1 MALPNDQLFLDRFI
15 AFNTNRYK
23 DEQRIVDVLNTL
35 TLGNTVFSNFRKVT
49 LEGGEI
55 RRLVDVDHVNIL
67 TGDAQEYT
75 AADFIEN
82 RVSVLVKEEAVTLTE
97 AALITEPGIYRLSD
111 VGAPDSNGIVM
122 VPYGTNA
129 SGNLQDVVKS
139 LIETN
144 CKYSLVDADI
154 SLDGSLDFVLI
165 DSKTI
170 VGNLWVAE
178 CKALTYIH
186 DGTYLHDGTI
196 TYQ

>member
-23 DEQRIVDVLNTL
+23 DEQRIVDVLNSL

-49 LEGGEI
+49 LEGGEV
-55 RRLVDVDHVNIL
+55 RRLVDVDRVNIL
-67 TGDAQEYT
+67 TGDSQEYT

-82 RVSVLVKEEAVTLTE
+82 HVSVLVKEETVTLTE

-111 VGAPDSNGIVM
+111 AGAPDSNGVVM

-129 SGNLQDVVKS
+129 SGNLQDVVRS
-139 LIETN
+139 LIEAN
-144 CKYSLVDADI
+144 CKYSLLDADI

-165 DSKTI
+165 DSRTI
-170 VGNLWVAE
+170 VGNLWVVE
-178 CKALTYIH
+178 CKVNEFIH
-186 DGTYLHDGTI
+186 DGTYFHDGTM